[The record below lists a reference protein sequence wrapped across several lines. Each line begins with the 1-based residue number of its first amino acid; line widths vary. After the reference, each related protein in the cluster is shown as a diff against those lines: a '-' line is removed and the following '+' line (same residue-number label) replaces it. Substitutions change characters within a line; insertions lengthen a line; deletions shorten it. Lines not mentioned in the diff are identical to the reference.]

1 MSARRDDL
9 IARLEA
15 AADPSRAPGQQDYM
29 KSEMPFHGV
38 AVPEARKIARAVGR
52 DHPFADRADWQ
63 RGVLEIWRGAT
74 HREQQY
80 AATEISLIT
89 PHRRWLDGQA
99 LPMIE
104 EMIVTGAW
112 WDHVDALAANHV
124 GLMLAAD
131 PDVVRPVLWAWATD
145 DLDREGALWRRRT
158 AIISQLKCRTDTD
171 IDLLFHAIESSIDS
185 SEFFLRKAIGW
196 ALREYAKTDPDEVLA
211 FVDRHEDRLS
221 GLSKREALKHLR

>member
-15 AADPSRAPGQQDYM
+15 AADPTRAPGQQDYM

-38 AVPEARKIARAVGR
+38 AVPDVRRIAKAVGR
-52 DHPFADRADWQ
+52 DHPFVDRDDWQ
-63 RGVLEIWRGAT
+63 HGVLEIWREAT

-80 AATEISLIT
+80 TATEIAILT
-89 PHRRWLDGQA
+89 PYRRWLDGQA

-112 WDHVDALAANHV
+112 WDHVDALAANHI
-124 GLMLAAD
+124 GTMLAAD
-131 PDVVRPVLWAWATD
+131 PETVRPVLWDWATD
-145 DLDREGALWRRRT
+145 DIDRDGAMWRRRT
-158 AIISQLKCRTDTD
+158 AIIGQLKGKERTDL
-171 IDLLFHAIESSIDS
+171 DLLFHAIEASIDS
-185 SEFFLRKAIGW
+185 TEFFLRKAIGW

-211 FVDRHEDRLS
+211 FVERHEDRLS